1 MAQEQQGY
9 NLELIERKDKETNET
24 SLSIISHIDVFN
36 RLELLSDSDLKMI
49 LLAKK
54 GCDTNSDN
62 PYRLNDNCYHLGDNI
77 FELRHVRD
85 LTRGQIGKALSRTPN
100 AVLIYSNVK
109 VFGWINVIL
118 SGYCSDFFGTMSLGV
133 FLEYPCLRVQQK
145 SHDWSLV

>member
-100 AVLIYSNVK
+100 AVLIYSNVTNTERN
-109 VFGWINVIL
+109 GN
-118 SGYCSDFFGTMSLGV
+118 GYDSFSSICD
-133 FLEYPCLRVQQK
+133 K
-145 SHDWSLV
+145 WLVPKNTYIS